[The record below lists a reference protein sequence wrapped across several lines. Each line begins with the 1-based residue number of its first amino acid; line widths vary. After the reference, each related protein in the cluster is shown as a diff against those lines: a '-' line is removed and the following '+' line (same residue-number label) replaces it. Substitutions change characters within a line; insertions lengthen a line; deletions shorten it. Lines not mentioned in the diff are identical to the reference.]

1 MSGGFAMISDWIL
14 QQVKGRQ
21 SWTGSL
27 RRNGRRLVGAV
38 VGAIA
43 LLLILFN
50 PAAADGVTI
59 QPSNPRLGD
68 TISVVVRAEQEPTVQ
83 FEDEVYPA
91 FSLGG
96 DRYRALI
103 PTTPIDRPG
112 RKVIRV
118 EADSNTRNLAVEL
131 RDRTFGLQ
139 RITLR
144 GGGSGGTDQEFA
156 RVAAFRNIRTPDKL
170 WSGAMRRPADGR
182 VTSEY
187 GIRRYYNG
195 VFAENYFHR
204 GVDYAGGV
212 GAPIYAPAAGRV
224 VLVGRVADGFVLHGN
239 TVAIDHGQGVGS
251 IFIHLSR
258 IDVQEGDV
266 VQAGQRIGGIGAT
279 GAATGPNLH
288 WGLYVNGKSVDPVP
302 WRNAGFE

>member
-1 MSGGFAMISDWIL
+1 MSDWIL
-14 QQVKGRQ
+14 QQVKGWQ
-21 SWTGSL
+21 SWTGAL
-27 RRNGRRLVGAV
+27 RRHGWRLVGAI

-50 PAAADGVTI
+50 PAAADEVTI

-68 TISVVVRAEQEPTVQ
+68 TISVVVRAEQEPMVQ
-83 FEDEVYPA
+83 FEGDAYPA

-144 GGGSGGTDQEFA
+144 GGGAGGTDHEFA
-156 RVAAFRNIRTPDKL
+156 RVAAFRNIRTPNKL
-170 WSGAMRRPADGR
+170 WNGAMRRPADGR

-239 TVAIDHGQGVGS
+239 TVAVDHGQGVGS